1 MPDYAQ
7 MNPGLHHVGYRFPS
21 PLFSEKLP
29 EEVKDMVQL
38 RFKTAVVANRVV
50 YVGHVEK
57 TYKGETVVQGDAMYK
72 SGVNKFDT
80 FSDFSIVEASI
91 NDGDSIVILEEYAD
105 RILQFKKNKM
115 HLINISQNIE
125 FLEDTFANKGVSVPS
140 ATCKTD
146 YGIAWVNENGCY
158 LYDGKQVNDLLEKG
172 GMQIIKESEWSSFIG
187 DTPMIG
193 YLPKKRQLIVAKS
206 AGTGSNNG
214 DIYLYDLVTKSWVQ
228 GDRKLT
234 DNQKTNFVTDWN
246 GDLVHAHTSGTGT
259 VVKWDDTSAATSN
272 LLFATKDMT
281 FGQPGQRKKL
291 HKVYITYKG
300 DGSSVVAKY
309 AIDGET
315 ASSDFLQFN
324 STNTPLADKST
335 PAELKEWHLAELK
348 PTTSSD
354 ANNLYSAKFHL
365 SGSAGAG
372 FEINDI
378 NVVFR
383 MKNIK

>member
-91 NDGDSIVILEEYAD
+91 NDGDSIVKLEEYAD

-158 LYDGKQVNDLLEKG
+158 L
-172 GMQIIKESEWSSFIG
+172 
-187 DTPMIG
+187 
-193 YLPKKRQLIVAKS
+193 
-206 AGTGSNNG
+206 
-214 DIYLYDLVTKSWVQ
+214 
-228 GDRKLT
+228 
-234 DNQKTNFVTDWN
+234 
-246 GDLVHAHTSGTGT
+246 
-259 VVKWDDTSAATSN
+259 
-272 LLFATKDMT
+272 
-281 FGQPGQRKKL
+281 
-291 HKVYITYKG
+291 
-300 DGSSVVAKY
+300 
-309 AIDGET
+309 
-315 ASSDFLQFN
+315 
-324 STNTPLADKST
+324 
-335 PAELKEWHLAELK
+335 
-348 PTTSSD
+348 
-354 ANNLYSAKFHL
+354 
-365 SGSAGAG
+365 
-372 FEINDI
+372 
-378 NVVFR
+378 
-383 MKNIK
+383 